1 MTRANRNDA
10 PLEQPSALAMK
21 VLPMPAHVL
30 PRLHRTRSAAL
41 SLGLAIMAMGCTPA
55 NGPYPAGSGAG
66 NPLPSFAPIVQ
77 EVMPAVVNVSA
88 VQRMNKIAADAEE
101 PWAGRTENPVALR
114 GIPPS
119 VLDELLRRFLDA
131 RGRGGGS
138 AKVAS
143 VALGSGFIIDPSGY
157 VVTDDHVVEDAESVT
172 IVIQDAAGYPARII
186 GRDPLTDIALLKIDA
201 AGPLSYVR
209 WGDSDAAHVGDWVLA
224 IGNPFGLDSTV
235 SSGIISGRGRDLH
248 TGPYDDF
255 LQIDA
260 AMNRGNSGGPT
271 FDLHGNVIGVNTAI
285 YSPNGGSVG
294 IGFAIPANRAKPIVE
309 QLRMS
314 GRVAR
319 GWLGVQIQEVTPEI
333 ARTLGLPKVVGA
345 LVAKVGTGSP
355 AAAAGFAQGDVILSA
370 NGQDIRR
377 MHDLPLAVAEM
388 PIGRMAAVT
397 VWRGNAAVSLQP
409 TIGEMPTDPAVVQL
423 RQGKPQDRRS
433 ERPTEVPIPVS
444 AFSPAI

>member
-1 MTRANRNDA
+1 
-10 PLEQPSALAMK
+10 
-21 VLPMPAHVL
+21 
-30 PRLHRTRSAAL
+30 
-41 SLGLAIMAMGCTPA
+41 MGCTQV
-55 NGPYPAGSGAG
+55 NGPYPAGSSTG
-66 NPLPSFAPIVQ
+66 NPLPSFAPIVE

-88 VQRMNKIAADAEE
+88 VQRMSKTAADATE
-101 PWAGRTENPVALR
+101 PLASSAGNPIALR

-119 VLDELLRRFLDA
+119 VLDELLRRFLDT
-131 RGRGGGS
+131 RGRDRSS
-138 AKVAS
+138 APKVAN

-157 VVTDDHVVEDAESVT
+157 VVTDDHVVEDAEKVT
-172 IVIQDAAGYPARII
+172 IVTQDAAEYPARIV

-209 WGDSDAAHVGDWVLA
+209 WGDSDAAQVGDWVLA
-224 IGNPFGLDSTV
+224 IGNPFGLDNTV
-235 SSGIISGRGRDLH
+235 SSGIVSGRGRDLH

-294 IGFAIPANRAKPIVE
+294 IGFAIPANRARPIVD
-309 QLRMS
+309 QLKRS

-319 GWLGVQIQEVTPEI
+319 GWLGVQVQEVTPEI
-333 ARTLGLPKVVGA
+333 ARTLGLPRVVGA

-355 AAAAGFAQGDVILSA
+355 AAAAGFAQGDIILSA

-397 VWRGNAAVSLQP
+397 VWRGNAALSLQP
-409 TIGEMPTDPAVVQL
+409 MIGEMPSDPAVVEL
-423 RQGKPQDRRS
+423 RQAKPDGRRS
-433 ERPTEVPIPVS
+433 ERPNEAPMPVS
-444 AFSPAI
+444 ASSPAI

>member
-1 MTRANRNDA
+1 
-10 PLEQPSALAMK
+10 MK
-21 VLPMPAHVL
+21 VFPMPAPFL
-30 PRLHRTRSAAL
+30 LQSHRTKSAVL
-41 SLGLAIMAMGCTPA
+41 SLGLAITTIGCTQA
-55 NGPYPAGSGAG
+55 NGPYQPGSSTG
-66 NPLPSFAPIVQ
+66 NPLPSFAPIV
-77 EVMPAVVNVSA
+77 EGVMPAVVNVSA
-88 VQRMNKIAADAEE
+88 VQRMSKTAADATE
-101 PWAGRTENPVALR
+101 PASSSTGNPIALR

-119 VLDELLRRFLDA
+119 VLDELLRRFLDT
-131 RGRGGGS
+131 RGRDS
-138 AKVAS
+138 SSTPKVAN

-157 VVTDDHVVEDAESVT
+157 VVTDDHVVEDAEKVT
-172 IVIQDAAGYPARII
+172 IVIQDAAEYPARII

-209 WGDSDAAHVGDWVLA
+209 WGDSDAAQVGDWVLA
-224 IGNPFGLDSTV
+224 IGNPFGLDNTV

-294 IGFAIPANRAKPIVE
+294 IGFAIPANRARPIVD
-309 QLRMS
+309 QLKRS

-319 GWLGVQIQEVTPEI
+319 GWLGVQVQEVTPEI

-355 AAAAGFAQGDVILSA
+355 AAAAGFAQGDIILSA

-397 VWRGNAAVSLQP
+397 VWRGNAALSLQP
-409 TIGEMPTDPAVVQL
+409 TIGEMPSDPAVVEL
-423 RQGKPQDRRS
+423 RQAKPDGRRS
-433 ERPTEVPIPVS
+433 ERPSEAPMPVS
-444 AFSPAI
+444 ATSPAI

>member
-1 MTRANRNDA
+1 
-10 PLEQPSALAMK
+10 MK
-21 VLPMPAHVL
+21 AFPMPAPVL
-30 PRLHRTRSAAL
+30 LQSHRTKSAVL
-41 SLGLAIMAMGCTPA
+41 SLGLAITTMGCTQA
-55 NGPYPAGSGAG
+55 NGPYPPGSSTGK
-66 NPLPSFAPIVQ
+66 PLPSFAPIVE

-88 VQRMNKIAADAEE
+88 VQRMSKTAADATE
-101 PWAGRTENPVALR
+101 PQSSTTGNPIALR

-131 RGRGGGS
+131 RGRDGS
-138 AKVAS
+138 STPKVAN

-157 VVTDDHVVEDAESVT
+157 VVTDDHVVEDAEKVT
-172 IVIQDAAGYPARII
+172 IVIQDAAEYPARIV

-209 WGDSDAAHVGDWVLA
+209 WGDSDAAQVGDWVLA
-224 IGNPFGLDSTV
+224 IGNPFGLDNTV

-294 IGFAIPANRAKPIVE
+294 IGFAIPANRARPIVD
-309 QLRMS
+309 QLKRS

-319 GWLGVQIQEVTPEI
+319 GWLGVQVQEVTPEI

-355 AAAAGFAQGDVILSA
+355 AAAAGFAQGDIILSA

-397 VWRGNAAVSLQP
+397 VWRGNAALSLQP
-409 TIGEMPTDPAVVQL
+409 TIGEMPSDPAVVEL
-423 RQGKPQDRRS
+423 RQPKPDGRRS
-433 ERPTEVPIPVS
+433 ERPGEAPMPVS
-444 AFSPAI
+444 ASSPAI

>member
-1 MTRANRNDA
+1 
-10 PLEQPSALAMK
+10 
-21 VLPMPAHVL
+21 
-30 PRLHRTRSAAL
+30 
-41 SLGLAIMAMGCTPA
+41 
-55 NGPYPAGSGAG
+55 
-66 NPLPSFAPIVQ
+66 
-77 EVMPAVVNVSA
+77 
-88 VQRMNKIAADAEE
+88 
-101 PWAGRTENPVALR
+101 
-114 GIPPS
+114 
-119 VLDELLRRFLDA
+119 VLDELLRRFLDT
-131 RGRGGGS
+131 RGRDGS
-138 AKVAS
+138 STPKVAN

-157 VVTDDHVVEDAESVT
+157 VVTDDHVVEDAEKVT
-172 IVIQDAAGYPARII
+172 IVIQDAAEYPARIV

-209 WGDSDAAHVGDWVLA
+209 WGDSDAAQVGDWVLA
-224 IGNPFGLDSTV
+224 IGNPFGLDNTV

-294 IGFAIPANRAKPIVE
+294 IGFAIPANRARPIVD
-309 QLRMS
+309 QLKRS

-319 GWLGVQIQEVTPEI
+319 GWLGVQVQEVTPEI

-355 AAAAGFAQGDVILSA
+355 AAAAGFAQGDIILSA

-397 VWRGNAAVSLQP
+397 VWRGNAALSLQP
-409 TIGEMPTDPAVVQL
+409 TIGEMPSDPAVVEL
-423 RQGKPQDRRS
+423 RQAKPDGRRS
-433 ERPTEVPIPVS
+433 ERPSEAPMPVS
-444 AFSPAI
+444 ATSPAI